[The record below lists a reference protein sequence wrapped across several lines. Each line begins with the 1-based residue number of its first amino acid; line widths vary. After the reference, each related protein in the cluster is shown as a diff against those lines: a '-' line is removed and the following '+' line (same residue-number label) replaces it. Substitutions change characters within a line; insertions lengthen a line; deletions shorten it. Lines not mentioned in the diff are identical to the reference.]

1 MSENAKLESLQKC
14 RNIKEEIIKY
24 GVSDSEIK
32 HLIKLLAL
40 ELEDVTLM
48 KNILKQYNDNKESIN
63 V

>member
-24 GVSDSEIK
+24 GVSDAEIK

-40 ELEDVTLM
+40 ELEDVTLI
-48 KNILKQYNDNKESIN
+48 KNILKQYNENKESIN

>member
-1 MSENAKLESLQKC
+1 MSENTKLESLQKC

-24 GVSDSEIK
+24 GVSDTEIK

-40 ELEDVTLM
+40 ELEDTTLM
-48 KNILKQYNDNKESIN
+48 RNILKQYNDNEESIN

>member
-24 GVSDSEIK
+24 GVSDAEIK

-48 KNILKQYNDNKESIN
+48 KNILKQYNENKESIN

>member
-1 MSENAKLESLQKC
+1 MSENTKLESLQKC

-24 GVSDSEIK
+24 GVSDTEIK

-48 KNILKQYNDNKESIN
+48 RNILKQYNDNKESIN

>member
-1 MSENAKLESLQKC
+1 MSENTKLESLQKC

-24 GVSDSEIK
+24 GVSDTEIK

-40 ELEDVTLM
+40 ELEDTNLM
-48 KNILKQYNDNKESIN
+48 RNILKQYNDSKESIN

>member
-1 MSENAKLESLQKC
+1 MSENTKLESLQKC

-24 GVSDSEIK
+24 GVSDTEIK

-40 ELEDVTLM
+40 ELEDTNLM
-48 KNILKQYNDNKESIN
+48 RNILKQYNDNKESIN

>member
-1 MSENAKLESLQKC
+1 MSENTKLESLQKC

-24 GVSDSEIK
+24 GVSDTEIK

-40 ELEDVTLM
+40 ELEDTNLM
-48 KNILKQYNDNKESIN
+48 RNILKQYNDNEESIN